1 MAQVIA
7 ASLPPDL
14 DLPSGYVIRVNA
26 VDPTDGSQVTGVTV
40 TDLSIVVTDVTG
52 NLKLDVGNPILIGIN
67 V

>member
-14 DLPSGYVIRVNA
+14 DLPSGYIIRVNA

>member
-14 DLPSGYVIRVNA
+14 DLPSGYIIRVNA

-52 NLKLDVGNPILIGIN
+52 NLKPDVGNPILIGIN